1 MMEKI
6 QSLSVVVPNKACAN
20 NCPFCV
26 SRMVNSDVYPN
37 KMDIND
43 PHYDINVKEYLTRLK
58 HVAKLGCQTVMLT
71 GTSEPQQNKQF
82 LATFALLH
90 KQIGSPFSNIEMQ
103 TTGLFLNYNND
114 YVRFLRN
121 FVGVN
126 TVAISVNALD
136 DVRNNE
142 ILGHSESVSNVK
154 LGSLCDLLKAYDF
167 NIRICIN
174 LSDELNCIDKLFDDD
189 KLESF
194 FMTIKT
200 KFHADQMTFRK
211 LYASNDDTE
220 QSAWISSHMLSE
232 TANMKLK
239 SALDMYQVIGKTLY
253 GMNIRDCEGISVI
266 YDNDYMGKKPF
277 NDVHKYYILRPN
289 CKLYSSWDT
298 AASLVF

>member
-6 QSLSVVVPNKACAN
+6 QSLSVIVPNKACVN
-20 NCPFCV
+20 KCPFCV

-90 KQIGSPFSNIEMQ
+90 KQIGSPFSNIELQ
-103 TTGLFLNYNND
+103 TTGLFLNDNRD

-126 TVAISVNALD
+126 TIALSVNSFD
-136 DVRNNE
+136 DAHNNE

-189 KLESF
+189 KLELF
-194 FMTIKT
+194 FMTIKM
-200 KFHADQMTFRK
+200 KFHVD
-211 LYASNDDTE
+211 
-220 QSAWISSHMLSE
+220 
-232 TANMKLK
+232 
-239 SALDMYQVIGKTLY
+239 
-253 GMNIRDCEGISVI
+253 
-266 YDNDYMGKKPF
+266 
-277 NDVHKYYILRPN
+277 
-289 CKLYSSWDT
+289 
-298 AASLVF
+298 

>member
-6 QSLSVVVPNKACAN
+6 QSLSIVVPNKACAN

-37 KMDIND
+37 KMDINNS
-43 PHYDINVKEYLTRLK
+43 HYDINVKEYLTRLE

-90 KQIGSPFSNIEMQ
+90 KQIGSPFTNIEMQ
-103 TTGLFLNYNND
+103 TTGLFLNDNRD

-126 TVAISVNALD
+126 TIALSVNSLD
-136 DVRNNE
+136 DDKNNTV
-142 ILGHSESVSNVK
+142 LGHGNAVKDVK
-154 LGSLCDLLKAYDF
+154 LHKLCALLKEYDF

-174 LSDELNCIDKLFDDD
+174 LSKEFNCFDKCNDDEMKQLFDY
-189 KLESF
+189 
-194 FMTIKT
+194 MKT
-200 KFHADQMTFRK
+200 YLYADQLTFRK
-211 LYASNDDTE
+211 LYASDASTS
-220 QSAWISSHMLSE
+220 QSKWISENLFSE

-239 SALDMYQVIGKTLY
+239 STLESYPVIGKTLY
-253 GMNIRDCEGISVI
+253 GMSIRDCEGVSVI
-266 YDNDYMGKKPF
+266 YDDDCMGKKPF
-277 NDVHKYYILRPN
+277 TDVHKYYILRPN

-298 AASLVF
+298 TASLVF

>member
-6 QSLSVVVPNKACAN
+6 QSLSIVVPNKACAN
-20 NCPFCV
+20 SCPFCV
-26 SRMVNSDVYPN
+26 SRMVNSDVYLN

-90 KQIGSPFSNIEMQ
+90 KQIGNPFTNIEMQ
-103 TTGLFLNYNND
+103 TTGLFLNDNRD

-126 TVAISVNALD
+126 TVALSVNSFD
-136 DVRNNE
+136 DEVNND
-142 ILGHSESVSNVK
+142 ILGHGSVVKDVK
-154 LGSLCDLLKAYDF
+154 LTELCALLKEYDF
-167 NIRICIN
+167 NICICIN
-174 LSDELNCIDKLFDDD
+174 LSKEFNYFDENGVDLKKIFLF
-189 KLESF
+189 
-194 FMTIKT
+194 MKT
-200 KFHADQMTFRK
+200 KCFANQLTFRK
-211 LYASNDDTE
+211 LYASDASTS
-220 QSAWISSHMLSE
+220 QSKWISDNMFAE

-239 SALDMYQVIGKTLY
+239 SVLDMYPVIGKTLY
-253 GMNIRDCEGISVI
+253 GMSIRDCEGVSVI
-266 YDNDYMGKKPF
+266 YDDDCMGKKPF
-277 NDVHKYYILRPN
+277 NDVHKYYILRPD